1 MSDVDFKVATNEG
14 KFVNAI
20 KELRLKNFNNNL
32 PFLILSDKLPEGQV
46 YQEFR
51 DGHIEL
57 QEVFSVGS
65 DYGFKVIKTLTTS
78 EADQVHKEY
87 GLF

>member
-1 MSDVDFKVATNEG
+1 MASVDLEIATREEKYINT
-14 KFVNAI
+14 I
-20 KELRLKNFNNNL
+20 KDLRLKNFSKNL
-32 PFLILSDKLPEGQV
+32 SFLILSEKLPEGQV

-57 QEVFSVGS
+57 QKVFSVGS
-65 DYGFKVIKTLTTS
+65 DYGFKVIQILTPS
-78 EADQVHKEY
+78 EATQVRMDY